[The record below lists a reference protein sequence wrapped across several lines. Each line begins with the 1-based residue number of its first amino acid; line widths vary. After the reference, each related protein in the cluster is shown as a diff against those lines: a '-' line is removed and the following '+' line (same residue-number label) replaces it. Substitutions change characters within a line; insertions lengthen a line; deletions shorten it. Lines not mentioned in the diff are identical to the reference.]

1 MAAIR
6 FARGKGETPPMQD
19 CFRAV
24 PFDVLEQPFGG
35 LPDGTDELFTRY
47 LRVKIQGINF
57 CGRGYY
63 HVPLVEGF
71 RSLAL
76 IYPSIL
82 WLARW
87 LAASDGRTAL
97 IIDDVTQ
104 AMAIADHH
112 HGFSPA
118 FGQRSFRGRVR
129 LLARM
134 GEIDRLC
141 TWYSR

>member
-63 HVPLVEGF
+63 HVPLVEGRGAPTIARRWSTEIVTPQDYWREQPF
-71 RSLAL
+71 ALA
-76 IYPSIL
+76 ICQ
-82 WLARW
+82 
-87 LAASDGRTAL
+87 D
-97 IIDDVTQ
+97 
-104 AMAIADHH
+104 
-112 HGFSPA
+112 
-118 FGQRSFRGRVR
+118 
-129 LLARM
+129 
-134 GEIDRLC
+134 
-141 TWYSR
+141 SR

>member
-1 MAAIR
+1 
-6 FARGKGETPPMQD
+6 MQD

-24 PFDVLEQPFGG
+24 PFDVLEHPFGG
-35 LPDGTDELFTRY
+35 LPDGADELFTRY
-47 LRVKIQGINF
+47 FRVKIQGLNF

-63 HVPLVEGF
+63 RVPLVEGF

-76 IYPSIL
+76 IFPSIL

-87 LAASDGRTAL
+87 LAAGDGRTSL
-97 IIDDVTQ
+97 CIDDVAR

-141 TWYSR
+141 VWYSR